1 MVLVIIFCVNRKH
14 FLHSRNVKNSK
25 KTRKQMLHFSPLFLS
40 LLCVALMSI
49 LKDTDRVSGDH
60 LKGECH
66 HKSLVCW
73 RSLQGLPALYNIWP
87 FWSSVLQNTQVFIFL
102 LFFFICAG
110 ENNVVGSDS
119 MTCSE
124 PENYPIILI
133 THEPVLLWKSLI
145 ANAITQTSD
154 LCFFY
159 SFSEK

>member
-1 MVLVIIFCVNRKH
+1 MVLVIIFCVNPKH

-25 KTRKQMLHFSPLFLS
+25 KTTKQMLHFSPLFLS

-87 FWSSVLQNTQVFIFL
+87 FWSSVLQNTQVFILL
-102 LFFFICAG
+102 LFFYMCRRKQCCWVWFYDLQWTW
-110 ENNVVGSDS
+110 ELS
-119 MTCSE
+119 
-124 PENYPIILI
+124 NYSNYTWARLVMKI
-133 THEPVLLWKSLI
+133 TDCEC
-145 ANAITQTSD
+145 NYTD
-154 LCFFY
+154 
-159 SFSEK
+159 